1 MAVFCLLLWLPTFLK
16 TELKYDDSQVA
27 NLSTV
32 IDLGAMLGSIALGL
46 ISDLMHGKR
55 SPVALVA
62 VIFASALSFTLTYT
76 VYPMN
81 ENEQYWLFF
90 VLMFLLGFFISGL
103 NNMISAACSADLG
116 KQEALKGNTKAI
128 STVTGIIDGTG
139 TMGTAAGQFIV
150 GFT

>member
-62 VIFASALSFTLTYT
+62 VIFASAFSFTLTYT

-81 ENEQYWLFF
+81 
-90 VLMFLLGFFISGL
+90 
-103 NNMISAACSADLG
+103 
-116 KQEALKGNTKAI
+116 
-128 STVTGIIDGTG
+128 
-139 TMGTAAGQFIV
+139 
-150 GFT
+150 

>member
-1 MAVFCLLLWLPTFLK
+1 MLPRVMLYSSAFFCTKMAVFCLLLWLPTFLK

-81 ENEQYWLFF
+81 EN
-90 VLMFLLGFFISGL
+90 
-103 NNMISAACSADLG
+103 
-116 KQEALKGNTKAI
+116 
-128 STVTGIIDGTG
+128 
-139 TMGTAAGQFIV
+139 
-150 GFT
+150 